1 MNITVASNEL
11 QYTLETAVL
20 IYRSRNN
27 STPFITLH
35 SVQPPDTLGTLPQ
48 LGAAR
53 PIDRRFVRSLARSLS
68 PRKAAVE
75 ILPDNVLACT
85 DDILLWWLPACR
97 RPMYF
102 ETAKREDEESVAAL
116 NGRPMS
122 HPPLVF
128 LVDHSGLTVRALPRN
143 ERPTAETPLMI
154 APYWNVYAHGG
165 VCLGSM
171 KHPRTLSISAIQ
183 GWEDGF
189 FNSRFSHPNTPM
201 LTGFKDGIVALWS
214 TLADNNESYPLEML
228 VPAKQTLADLLR

>member
-11 QYTLETAVL
+11 QYILETAVL
-20 IYRSRNN
+20 IYRSRTS

-35 SVQPPDTLGTLPQ
+35 SVQPPETSGTLPQ

-85 DDILLWWLPACR
+85 DDVLLWWLPASR

-102 ETAKREDEESVAAL
+102 ETAKREDEDTVAVL
-116 NGRPMS
+116 NRRPIA

-128 LVDHSGLTVRALPRN
+128 MVDPSGLTVRALATN

-154 APYWNVYAHGG
+154 APYWNVYSHGG

-171 KHPRTLSISAIQ
+171 KHPRTLSVSAIR

-189 FNSRFSHPNTPM
+189 FDSKFSHPNTPL
-201 LTGFKDGIVALWS
+201 LTRFKSGIVALWKS
-214 TLADNNESYPLEML
+214 LADNNESYPLKL
-228 VPAKQTLADLLR
+228 LIPAKQTLADLLP

>member
-20 IYRSRNN
+20 IYKSRTS

-35 SVQPPDTLGTLPQ
+35 SVQPPETPGTLPQ

-53 PIDRRFVRSLARSLS
+53 PIDRRFVRSLSRSLS

-85 DDILLWWLPACR
+85 DDVLLWWLPACR

-102 ETAKREDEESVAAL
+102 ETAKREDEETVEVL
-116 NGRPMS
+116 NGRPMA

-128 LVDHSGLTVRALPRN
+128 MVDQSGLTVRALSTN
-143 ERPTAETPLMI
+143 ERPTAESPLMV
-154 APYWNVYAHGG
+154 APYWNVYSHGG

-171 KHPRTLSISAIQ
+171 KHPRTLSVSAIR

-189 FNSRFSHPNTPM
+189 FDSKFSHPNTPL
-201 LTGFKDGIVALWS
+201 LTRFKSGIVALWKS
-214 TLADNNESYPLEML
+214 LADNNERYPLKL
-228 VPAKQTLADLLR
+228 LIPAKQTLADLLP

>member
-1 MNITVASNEL
+1 MNITVHSNEL
-11 QYTLETAVL
+11 QYDLETVVL
-20 IYRSRNN
+20 IYKSRTS

-35 SVQPPDTLGTLPQ
+35 SVQPPETPGALPQ
-48 LGAAR
+48 PGAAR
-53 PIDRRFVRSLARSLS
+53 PIDRRFVRSLSRSLS

-85 DDILLWWLPACR
+85 DDVLLWWLPARR

-102 ETAKREDEESVAAL
+102 ETAKREDEETVEVL
-116 NGRPMS
+116 NGRPMA

-128 LVDHSGLTVRALPRN
+128 MVDQSGLTVRALSTN
-143 ERPTAETPLMI
+143 ERPTAESPLMV
-154 APYWNVYAHGG
+154 APYWNVYSHGG

-171 KHPRTLSISAIQ
+171 KHPRTLSVSAIR

-189 FNSRFSHPNTPM
+189 FDSKFSHPNTPL
-201 LTGFKDGIVALWS
+201 LTRFKDGIVALWK

-228 VPAKQTLADLLR
+228 IPAKQTLADLLH